1 MEQCFFSQ
9 KRKKI
14 IPILSWIIISW
25 WLMCNRWLLFR
36 LCETIKCCGC
46 VPLVPTN
53 EHLPFLLSSKPITWP
68 AFYCLW
74 CQFPLTVLEFN
85 QFYFTK
91 IVVNWSS
98 KNQKKLKLSFEAILS
113 IFFLKNFKCGLL
125 IISELYLYLVISSLV
140 ALGIVVVS
148 NLKLCWIHV
157 FRIQSSDILRRT
169 QTFEKLETLFWC
181 H

>member
-1 MEQCFFSQ
+1 MFFLSKTNQ
-9 KRKKI
+9 KNL
-14 IPILSWIIISW
+14 PILSWIIISW

-85 QFYFTK
+85 HFYFTK
-91 IVVNWSS
+91 IVVTWLNNW
-98 KNQKKLKLSFEAILS
+98 NLTLSFEATKY
-113 IFFLKNFKCGLL
+113 FFKNLKCGLL
-125 IISELYLYLVISSLV
+125 IISELYLFVHKGVNGVL
-140 ALGIVVVS
+140 
-148 NLKLCWIHV
+148 
-157 FRIQSSDILRRT
+157 
-169 QTFEKLETLFWC
+169 
-181 H
+181 

>member
-1 MEQCFFSQ
+1 MIHDKIGSFFFLLKIIVILTLQSLKFSWIEFYITNPFSIVAIYNVGAVFFFS
-9 KRKKI
+9 KKKKNL
-14 IPILSWIIISW
+14 PILSWIIISW

-85 QFYFTK
+85 HFYFTK
-91 IVVNWSS
+91 IVVTWLNNWSS
-98 KNQKKLKLSFEAILS
+98 KIQKKSPT
-113 IFFLKNFKCGLL
+113 FFW
-125 IISELYLYLVISSLV
+125 SY
-140 ALGIVVVS
+140 
-148 NLKLCWIHV
+148 
-157 FRIQSSDILRRT
+157 
-169 QTFEKLETLFWC
+169 
-181 H
+181 

>member
-1 MEQCFFSQ
+1 MQNPILFFSQ
-9 KRKKI
+9 KRKKKNV
-14 IPILSWIIISW
+14 PILSWIIISW

-85 QFYFTK
+85 HFYFTK
-91 IVVNWSS
+91 IVVHNLTQQLEFKNS
-98 KNQKKLKLSFEAILS
+98 KKISHFLLKLLLS
-113 IFFLKNFKCGLL
+113 IFF
-125 IISELYLYLVISSLV
+125 
-140 ALGIVVVS
+140 
-148 NLKLCWIHV
+148 
-157 FRIQSSDILRRT
+157 
-169 QTFEKLETLFWC
+169 FEKSQMWPSHNIWTLPIFC